1 MAKQLMKGNE
11 AIGEAA
17 LRAGASRYFA
27 YPITPQT
34 EVAEYLARRLPE
46 VGGVFVQAESELGAS
61 NMIFGAASSGKRVF
75 TSSSS
80 PGISLMSE
88 ALSYITSAEL
98 PCVFINVCRAGP
110 GLGGILP
117 SQGDYFQATKAS
129 GHGDFHLIVL
139 APSTVQEA
147 VEHMMVAFDIADT
160 YRNPVMIFADGL
172 IGQMME
178 PVDFDAVATSAP
190 ADHSSWATTG
200 ANGREPHLVK
210 TLYLN
215 PIDNEAH
222 NQHLKEKYAKIWQ
235 AEQKHE
241 FYGGL
246 GKPSLVLTA
255 FGTAA
260 RVCKTAVDVL
270 NEEGHDVALFRPI
283 SLYPFPEDALAALA
297 RKQHVKQ
304 FMSVEMNNGQMI
316 EDIRLYTNGK
326 KPIHFFGRQG
336 GIVPSPE
343 EVIEAIRPHLEP
355 AKPAKKKTAKKAAAK

>member
-1 MAKQLMKGNE
+1 MAKKLMKGNE

-17 LRAGASRYFA
+17 IRAGALHYFA

-34 EVAEYLARRLPE
+34 EVAEYLARRMPE
-46 VGGVFVQAESELGAS
+46 VGGVFLQAESELGAS
-61 NMIFGAASSGKRVF
+61 NMIFGAAASGKRVF

-88 ALSYITSAEL
+88 ALSYITCAEL
-98 PCVFINVCRAGP
+98 PTVFINVCRAGP

-117 SQGDYFQATKAS
+117 GQGDYFQATYAS
-129 GHGDFHLIVL
+129 GHGDFQLLVL

-147 VEHMMVAFDIADT
+147 VEHIMQAFDLADK

-178 PVDFDAVATSAP
+178 PVDFDAVEISKP
-190 ADHSSWATTG
+190 ADHSDWAITG
-200 ANGREPHLVK
+200 ADGREPHLVK

-215 PIDNEAH
+215 PIDNEKH
-222 NQHLKEKYAKIWQ
+222 NVHLAKKYEAMKV
-235 AEQKHE
+235 EQRHE
-241 FYGGL
+241 IYGGM
-246 GKPSLVLTA
+246 GKPELIITS

-260 RVCKTAVDVL
+260 RVCKTAIDQL
-270 NEEGHDVALFRPI
+270 NEEGVDVALFRPI
-283 SLYPFPEDALAALA
+283 TLYPFPEIELEKLS
-297 RKQHVKQ
+297 RKKHVKS
-304 FMSVEMNNGQMI
+304 FLSVEMNSGQMI
-316 EDIRLYTNGK
+316 EDVKKHTRQR

-343 EVIEAIRPHLEP
+343 EVYEAIQKIL
-355 AKPAKKKTAKKAAAK
+355 KKQ